1 MDIDNLPEAGA
12 LLARMQ
18 QSVLSMQGDVVKFW
32 LPTPVSLLPN
42 QHYMIGAF
50 IHAGVCISV
59 IELGVFPP
67 IFVQGRCGTV
77 QPSFSL
83 TRVSTVP
90 TLVHRIL
97 TRQSRCCALAD

>member
-32 LPTPVSLLPN
+32 LPAPVPLLPN

-50 IHAGVCISV
+50 IHAGVC
-59 IELGVFPP
+59 P
-67 IFVQGRCGTV
+67 
-77 QPSFSL
+77 
-83 TRVSTVP
+83 
-90 TLVHRIL
+90 
-97 TRQSRCCALAD
+97 